1 VHVEAEEWRSGL
13 VQAVAQQVRRRRL
26 EIGLS
31 VQRLADICS
40 EEYGVPMKR
49 SVLANFEGGRRPA
62 LSVVE
67 LLVLARILAIPP
79 AELLFPIGREKEIE
93 VLPGKRTDPWTA
105 LKWFNGES
113 DRLPS
118 DTEFTQDNAAA
129 RLYREHE
136 RAVEEWHEVQR
147 RVKAFVSAVGE
158 ELKRPEPTPDSMNR
172 APLWDEAAT
181 ELRNSE
187 EAIRRVRKTMRAHGL
202 TPPDLWDGLARI
214 DQMGDE

>member
-1 VHVEAEEWRSGL
+1 MEAEEWRAAL
-13 VQAVAQQVRRRRL
+13 VRAVAQQVRRRRL
-26 EIGLS
+26 EVGLS
-31 VQRLADICS
+31 VQKVADICTD
-40 EEYGVPMKR
+40 EYGVPMKR

-67 LLVLARILAIPP
+67 LLALARILAIPP
-79 AELLFPIGREKEIE
+79 AELLFPVGRERDVE
-93 VLPGKRTDPWTA
+93 VLPGERTDPWTA

-118 DTEFTQDNAAA
+118 DTEFTQDNAAV

-136 RAVEEWHEVQR
+136 QAVEEWREVQR
-147 RVKAFVSAVGE
+147 RLKAFVSAMGE
-158 ELKRPEPTPDSMNR
+158 EMRSAEYIPGSVNR
-172 APLWDEAAT
+172 APLWDAAAT

-187 EAIRRVRKTMRAHGL
+187 EAIRRVRQAMRAHEL
-202 TPPDLWDGLARI
+202 TPPDLGDGLARI